1 MGTCRGAKY
10 LSTSVEAVE
19 VRGEVAMA
27 PVGGEATVLVI
38 CPYKVKDC
46 SLFTGRFKF
55 FHRTRLPVS
64 YFRLRHEIMRAN
76 AAYEREI
83 LKNRP
88 PLEDRPRWA

>member
-38 CPYKVKDC
+38 CPYKVKTALYSLAGSSSSIGLDC
-46 SLFTGRFKF
+46 PSAIFGCGIR
-55 FHRTRLPVS
+55 S
-64 YFRLRHEIMRAN
+64 
-76 AAYEREI
+76 
-83 LKNRP
+83 
-88 PLEDRPRWA
+88 